1 MVRSGEQGH
10 LFIVKG
16 GDEEGHTTVGVGV
29 RGVRWGEGIQGGV
42 ER

>member
-16 GDEEGHTTVGVGV
+16 GDEEGHTTVWVGV
-29 RGVRWGEGIQGGV
+29 RRGEGIKGGV